1 MSSNWIGLSPLF
13 DGFLIA
19 SSLLCDNLSHMTSVT
34 FSKFVN
40 SPRLRQAVKAGK
52 SLLVT
57 EYGKPYFR
65 VLPPE
70 NAVTHEGAGRHLFR
84 GQAVSPERIPDA
96 EWGGNQ

>member
-1 MSSNWIGLSPLF
+1 MF
-13 DGFLIA
+13 V
-19 SSLLCDNLSHMTSVT
+19 CDNLSHMTSVT

-52 SLLVT
+52 SFLVT

-70 NAVTHEGAGRHLFR
+70 NAATHEGAARHLFK
-84 GQAVSPERIPDA
+84 GQAVSPDPIPDS
-96 EWGGNQ
+96 EWGDKR